1 MLAVPETHPLAE
13 AKQVRLEKFTRED
26 FVMFKRSEAPKL
38 VDEMAQLCAQ
48 AGFTPQVVSE
58 PPMMQTVLMAVAAS
72 IGVAL
77 VPGCVRSFRQPG
89 VAFLP
94 VRPTSPP
101 IDLVLARP
109 KGEMS
114 PTVSAWLEL
123 VRENLPS
130 IRQQMEKGV

>member
-1 MLAVPETHPLAE
+1 
-13 AKQVRLEKFTRED
+13 
-26 FVMFKRSEAPKL
+26 
-38 VDEMAQLCAQ
+38 
-48 AGFTPQVVSE
+48 
-58 PPMMQTVLMAVAAS
+58 MMQTVLMAVAAS

-94 VRPTSPP
+94 VRPISPA

-109 KGEMS
+109 KGEIP

-123 VRENLPS
+123 VRECLPA
-130 IRQQMEKGV
+130 IRQQMEKVI

>member
-1 MLAVPETHPLAE
+1 MRRPTHPLAKS
-13 AKQVRLEKFTRED
+13 KQVRLEKFAAEN
-26 FVMFKRSEAPKL
+26 FLIFKRGEAPNL
-38 VDEMAQLCAQ
+38 VDAMTQLCAK

-101 IDLVLARP
+101 IELVLARP

-114 PTVSAWLEL
+114 PTVSAWLDL
-123 VRENLPS
+123 VREHLS
-130 IRQQMEKGV
+130 AIRQQMENGV